1 MKLETVLLKQRTYS
15 SEGIVLSR
23 KNYGEA
29 DRILIVIS
37 KDFGKLSLLAKGIRK
52 IKSKKRG
59 HLEIFSKIKFSAV
72 KGHGMDIMT
81 EAETID
87 DCAGVRV
94 NLNKISLAYYFCEV
108 VNKIT
113 HEDGQKSL
121 VFSLLSLAL
130 EELERTTQLKKLRIK
145 FIYDLLTDMGYWPRD
160 KKLID
165 ADIVLDDVIE
175 RKINSI
181 RVGKKMLL

>member
-1 MKLETVLLKQRTYS
+1 MKQHSYS
-15 SEGIVLSR
+15 SDGIVLSR

-29 DRILIVIS
+29 DRILIIIS
-37 KDFGKLSLLAKGIRK
+37 KDYGKLSLLAKGIRK

-72 KGHGMDIMT
+72 KGNGMDIMT

-87 DCAGVRV
+87 DFSGVRI

-113 HEDGQKSL
+113 HEDQQRSL
-121 VFSLLSLAL
+121 VFSLLSLTL
-130 EELERTTQLKKLRIK
+130 TELEQTTALKELRMR
-145 FIYDLLTDMGYWPRD
+145 FIYDLLTNMGYWPDD

-175 RKINSI
+175 RKINSV
-181 RVGKKMLL
+181 RVGKQILK

>member
-1 MKLETVLLKQRTYS
+1 MKQRTYT

-29 DRILIVIS
+29 DRILICLS
-37 KDFGKLSLLAKGIRK
+37 KHFGKVSLLAKGIRK

-72 KGHGMDIMT
+72 KGHGMDIIT
-81 EAETID
+81 ETETLND
-87 DCAGVRV
+87 FSGVRV

-113 HEDGQKSL
+113 HEDGQLSL
-121 VFSLLSLAL
+121 VFSLLSQSLQNL
-130 EELERTTQLKKLRIK
+130 ETETRLKKLRLQ
-145 FIYDLLTDMGYWPRD
+145 FIYNLLTIMGYWPID
-160 KKLID
+160 KKMVD
-165 ADIVLDDVIE
+165 ADIVLDDVLE
-175 RKINSI
+175 RKLNSI
-181 RVGKKMLL
+181 RVGKQILK

>member
-1 MKLETVLLKQRTYS
+1 VKSRTYT

-37 KDFGKLSLLAKGIRK
+37 KHFGKISLLAKSIRK

-72 KGHGMDIMT
+72 KGHGMDIIT
-81 EAETID
+81 ETETIND
-87 DCAGVRV
+87 FSGVRI

-113 HEDGQKSL
+113 HEDEQRSL
-121 VFSLLSLAL
+121 VFSLLSSAL
-130 EELERTTQLKKLRIK
+130 EELEEETELKKLRLR
-145 FIYDLLTDMGYWPRD
+145 FIYDLLTDMGYWPVG

-165 ADIVLDDVIE
+165 ADIVLDEVLE
-175 RKINSI
+175 RKLNSI
-181 RVGKKMLL
+181 RVGKQILT

>member
-1 MKLETVLLKQRTYS
+1 MKQSSYS

-29 DRILIVIS
+29 DRILVVFS
-37 KDFGKLSLLAKGIRK
+37 KSFGKLSLLCKGIRK

-72 KGHGMDIMT
+72 RGHGMDIMT
-81 EAETID
+81 ETETIND
-87 DCAGVRV
+87 FAGVRV

-113 HEDGQKSL
+113 HEDGHLST
-121 VFSLLSLAL
+121 VYSLLSTAL
-130 EELERTTQLKKLRIK
+130 EQLEQTKELKKLRMK
-145 FIYDLLTDMGYWPRD
+145 FIYDLLTNMGYWPIG
-160 KKLID
+160 KKLLD
-165 ADIVLDDVIE
+165 ADIVLDDVLE
-175 RKINSI
+175 RKINSV
-181 RVGKKMLL
+181 RVGKAVLQ

>member
-1 MKLETVLLKQRTYS
+1 MKQHSYS

-37 KDFGKLSLLAKGIRK
+37 KDFGKVSLLAKGIRR

-72 KGHGMDIMT
+72 NGHGMDIMT
-81 EAETID
+81 EAETIND
-87 DCAGVRV
+87 FSGVRI

-108 VNKIT
+108 VNKII
-113 HEDGQKSL
+113 HEDQQQVL
-121 VFSLLSLAL
+121 VYRLLSLAL
-130 EELERTTQLKKLRIK
+130 VELEQTTRLKQLRMK
-145 FIYDLLTDMGYWPRD
+145 FIYDLLTKMGYWPID

-175 RKINSI
+175 RKLNSS
-181 RVGKKMLL
+181 RVGKQILK

>member
-1 MKLETVLLKQRTYS
+1 MKQRSYS

-37 KDFGKLSLLAKGIRK
+37 KEFGKLSLLAKGIRK

-59 HLEIFSKIKFSAV
+59 HLEIFSKIKFSAAS
-72 KGHGMDIMT
+72 GHGIDIIT

-87 DCAGVRV
+87 DFAGVRV

-113 HEDGQKSL
+113 HEDGRVST
-121 VFSLLSLAL
+121 VYNLLSIAL
-130 EELERTTQLKKLRIK
+130 EELEEETGLKKLRLK
-145 FIYDLLTDMGYWPRD
+145 FIYDLLTNMGYWPTG

-165 ADIVLDDVIE
+165 ADIVLDDVLE
-175 RKINSI
+175 RKINSV
-181 RVGKKMLL
+181 RVGKQMLT

>member
-1 MKLETVLLKQRTYS
+1 MKQHSYS

-37 KDFGKLSLLAKGIRK
+37 KDYGKISLLAKGIRK

-59 HLEIFSKIKFSAV
+59 HLEIFSKVKFSAIDG
-72 KGHGMDIMT
+72 KGMDIMI
-81 EAETID
+81 EAQTLND
-87 DCAGVRV
+87 YAGVRV

-108 VNKIT
+108 INKIT
-113 HEDGQKSL
+113 HEDGQRSL
-121 VFSLLSLAL
+121 VFGLLSLAL
-130 EELERTTQLKKLRIK
+130 EELEQETELKKLRLK
-145 FIYDLLTDMGYWPRD
+145 FIYELLTDMGYWPEG
-160 KKLID
+160 KKIID

-175 RKINSI
+175 RKINSV
-181 RVGKKMLL
+181 RVGKAVLK

>member
-1 MKLETVLLKQRTYS
+1 VKIKTYT

-37 KDFGKLSLLAKGIRK
+37 KHFGKVSLLAKSIRK

-72 KGHGMDIMT
+72 RGHGMDIIT
-81 EAETID
+81 ETETIND
-87 DCAGVRV
+87 FSGVRV

-113 HEDGQKSL
+113 HEDEERSL
-121 VFSLLSLAL
+121 IFNLLSSAL
-130 EELERTTQLKKLRIK
+130 EELENETELKKLRLK
-145 FIYDLLTDMGYWPRD
+145 FIYDLLTKMGYWPVD

-165 ADIVLDDVIE
+165 ADIVLDDVLE
-175 RKINSI
+175 RKLNSI
-181 RVGKKMLL
+181 RVGKQILL

>member
-1 MKLETVLLKQRTYS
+1 VKLRTYT

-37 KDFGKLSLLAKGIRK
+37 KHFGKISLLAKSIRK

-72 KGHGMDIMT
+72 KGHGMDIIT
-81 EAETID
+81 ETETIND
-87 DCAGVRV
+87 FSGVRI

-113 HEDGQKSL
+113 HEDEQRSL
-121 VFSLLSLAL
+121 VFSLLSSAL
-130 EELERTTQLKKLRIK
+130 EELEEETELKKLRLK
-145 FIYDLLTDMGYWPRD
+145 FIYDLLTDMGYWPIG
-160 KKLID
+160 KKLVD
-165 ADIVLDDVIE
+165 ADIVLDDVLE
-175 RKINSI
+175 RKLNSI
-181 RVGKKMLL
+181 RVGRQILM

>member
-1 MKLETVLLKQRTYS
+1 MKIKTYT

-37 KDFGKLSLLAKGIRK
+37 KHFGKVSLLAKSIRK

-72 KGHGMDIMT
+72 RGHGMDIIT
-81 EAETID
+81 ETETIND
-87 DCAGVRV
+87 FSGVRV

-113 HEDGQKSL
+113 HEDEERSL
-121 VFSLLSLAL
+121 IFNLLSSAL
-130 EELERTTQLKKLRIK
+130 EELENETELKKLRLK
-145 FIYDLLTDMGYWPRD
+145 FIYDLLTNMGYWPVD

-165 ADIVLDDVIE
+165 ADIVLDDVLE
-175 RKINSI
+175 RKLNSI
-181 RVGKKMLL
+181 RVGKQILM